1 MDTATNQ
8 NLHLLSTH
16 LEEKAVLIST
26 NPANTPQTESQT
38 LLVNGGVT
46 ILAILALSYF
56 TKTLIDAI
64 AKLLEKCKK

>member
-1 MDTATNQ
+1 MSNTENQ
-8 NLHLLSTH
+8 NLNLTATGSEKVMLIPVNST
-16 LEEKAVLIST
+16 ESS
-26 NPANTPQTESQT
+26 ANTYQT

-64 AKLLEKCKK
+64 TKLIKTWKI

>member
-1 MDTATNQ
+1 MSNTENQ
-8 NLHLLSTH
+8 NLNLTATGS
-16 LEEKAVLIST
+16 EKVMIV
-26 NPANTPQTESQT
+26 PANPTESSANTYQT

-64 AKLLEKCKK
+64 TKLLKTWKI